1 MDSSKNRYG
10 SKPLLGLVYK
20 SGFDSDM
27 YIQNALI
34 HFYSG
39 CDHMGYAYKVL
50 HKMPEKDVVSWTSVS
65 NGLVDNKRPMDG
77 LRLFKRMEMEGFG
90 QNDVTVI
97 LVLRACAE
105 TGALSVGIKLDQ
117 FVNGRGVKLKK
128 KVVTAFIDMYLKC
141 GCLDSAMR
149 VFDAR
154 VNKDVYVWITM
165 IAGLASHGR
174 CKEAVELFEHM
185 ESIGLKPDEKT
196 KTNKKLQR

>member
-1 MDSSKNRYG
+1 MDSSKTRYG
-10 SKPLLGLVYK
+10 SKQLLGLVYK

-39 CDHMGYAYKVL
+39 CDHMGYAYKVF
-50 HKMPEKDVVSWTSVS
+50 HKMSEKDVVSWTSVI

-117 FVNGRGVKLKK
+117 FVN
-128 KVVTAFIDMYLKC
+128 
-141 GCLDSAMR
+141 DSAMR
-149 VFDAR
+149 VFDAA
-154 VNKDVYVWITM
+154 VNKDVYVWTTM

-174 CKEAVELFEHM
+174 CKEAVELFEQM
-185 ESIGLKPDEKT
+185 ESIALKPDEKT

>member
-1 MDSSKNRYG
+1 MDYSKNRYG
-10 SKPLLGLVYK
+10 SKQLLGLVHK

-39 CDHMGYAYKVL
+39 CDHMGYAYKVF
-50 HKMPEKDVVSWTSVS
+50 HKMPEKDVVSWTSVI

-90 QNDVTVI
+90 PNDVTMI
-97 LVLRACAE
+97 SVLRACAE

-128 KVVTAFIDMYLKC
+128 KCHEGFYEA
-141 GCLDSAMR
+141 
-149 VFDAR
+149 
-154 VNKDVYVWITM
+154 VNKDVYVWTTM

-174 CKEAVELFEHM
+174 CKEAVELFEQM